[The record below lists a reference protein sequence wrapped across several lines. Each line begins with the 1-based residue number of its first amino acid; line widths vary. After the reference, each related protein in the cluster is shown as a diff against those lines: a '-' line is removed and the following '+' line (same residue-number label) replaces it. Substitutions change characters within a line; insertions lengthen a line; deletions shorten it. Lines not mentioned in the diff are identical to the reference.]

1 MNDMNRKIYRN
12 LRKDAR
18 FAIPLVILLLFTLR
32 CGAALNSRVYDIRSV
47 RQTNPDIQLK
57 MGDTVILNYPQ
68 ISQDL
73 IGKFNIGEFSVIDF
87 TDLLIQEFT
96 QQLGS
101 RGVILKEYD
110 YAGTGAKMVSI
121 AITDFDDQGVPGY
134 DLSLD
139 QNTTR
144 QWENR
149 EINNGRVGYYP
160 ECYFLGGTITLQ
172 AGLGQKVFRV
182 EKTGSNFSYARS
194 TDLIENLRM
203 FVTTACNELFL
214 NK

>member
-1 MNDMNRKIYRN
+1 MKNIVHSALM
-12 LRKDAR
+12 L
-18 FAIPLVILLLFTLR
+18 LLLFIALH
-32 CGAALNSRVYDIRSV
+32 CSAALNSRVYDISKI
-47 RQTNPDIQLK
+47 RQTSPDIQLK

-68 ISQDL
+68 VSQDL

-96 QQLGS
+96 QQLSS

-110 YAGTGAKMVSI
+110 YAGTDAKMLSV
-121 AITDFDDQGVPGY
+121 AITDFDDQGVTDY
-134 DLSLD
+134 NFSLD
-139 QNTTR
+139 QSTMR

-149 EINNGRVGYYP
+149 QINSGRVGYYP
-160 ECYFLGGTITLQ
+160 ECYFLGGAITLQ
-172 AGLGQKVFRV
+172 SGLGQKVFRV
-182 EKTGSNFSYARS
+182 EKIGSNFSYARS
-194 TDLIENLRM
+194 TDLVENLRM